1 MSRGKKLQEM
11 EVGTKQSKT
20 AVNANAPAAAPMD
33 TSVAGSYEDL
43 GGPTPENYKP
53 DDDSAKLNTPGKT
66 LKQVKDVVNKGA
78 KPAMAAPE
86 MKKEEEELD
95 TEATIEEEEVS
106 TEDVVAEEEST
117 EEVVAEYDV
126 EEDVNALLGGE
137 ELSEEFKEKAK
148 TIFEAAINS
157 KVALVKEEIEAQYQ
171 EKLAEEIEAAK
182 ESLAE
187 RVDSYLEYVAD
198 EWFEENAL
206 AIENGLKTEMT
217 ESFLEGMKGLFE
229 EHYVTIPEDK
239 YDVLESMVEK
249 LDDMETKLN
258 EQIEKNILLNSRLAE
273 SVADGILDQVS
284 EGLAE
289 TQKEKLASLSESV
302 EFESEETY
310 REKLETLKESY
321 FASKP
326 QSSTA
331 KTETLSEGEAS
342 APESYTGSMA
352 SYMRTLGSL
361 GNT

>member
-1 MSRGKKLQEM
+1 
-11 EVGTKQSKT
+11 
-20 AVNANAPAAAPMD
+20 
-33 TSVAGSYEDL
+33 
-43 GGPTPENYKP
+43 
-53 DDDSAKLNTPGKT
+53 
-66 LKQVKDVVNKGA
+66 
-78 KPAMAAPE
+78 
-86 MKKEEEELD
+86 
-95 TEATIEEEEVS
+95 
-106 TEDVVAEEEST
+106 
-117 EEVVAEYDV
+117 
-126 EEDVNALLGGE
+126 
-137 ELSEEFKEKAK
+137 
-148 TIFEAAINS
+148 
-157 KVALVKEEIEAQYQ
+157 
-171 EKLAEEIEAAK
+171 
-182 ESLAE
+182 
-187 RVDSYLEYVAD
+187 
-198 EWFEENAL
+198 
-206 AIENGLKTEMT
+206 
-217 ESFLEGMKGLFE
+217 
-229 EHYVTIPEDK
+229 
-239 YDVLESMVEK
+239 MVEK